1 MQVRMKATKLAMTDA
16 IRDYC
21 QKKMDMLDK
30 YLGGRIPV
38 INCDLEVE
46 KTVGNQN
53 KGEIFRAEVNLEVP
67 HEILRVEK
75 TEKDLYKAVD
85 KVKEHLEMAI
95 EKYKGKL
102 IDKHKG
108 K

>member
-1 MQVRMKATKLAMTDA
+1 MKATKLAMTDA